1 MSIALRDRPVRTT
14 QRTVARRDTNISLRI
29 HRPLLDL
36 IDNAADVVGKSR
48 TEFVLESARKH
59 AIDVLLDQ
67 RLFALPADQ
76 FEAFQRALDN
86 PAEPTSKLREL
97 MASKAPW
104 EK

>member
-1 MSIALRDRPVRTT
+1 MSTDVLDRPG
-14 QRTVARRDTNISLRI
+14 RTVRRANRRDTNISLRI
-29 HRPLLDL
+29 HRPLLEM
-36 IDNAADVVGKSR
+36 IDNAAEVVGKSR

-67 RLFALPADQ
+67 RLFVLPATQ

-86 PAEPTSKLREL
+86 PAEPTNKLKEL
-97 MASKAPW
+97 MSSKAPW